1 MKLLGLGLSGA
12 VLGFMLVGCQPE
24 LAQVK
29 EGSVE
34 AQWQQQISKSYSGFK
49 PPRMAPPAIKDNRA
63 PGVDE
68 QMQIQSA
75 PPAPVAPGT
84 VTDDMTVVVDENS
97 NGIPTEMIVTE
108 KTTEVAPTP
117 APAPAVDKAP
127 AKVADKAD
135 KAVKATGK
143 STDYVVQ
150 PGDTLS
156 IIAKKFYKDG
166 RKYNKIFEANKK
178 VLKTPNSVKPG
189 MKLVIPAE

>member
-24 LAQVK
+24 LAQVQ

-49 PPRMAPPAIKDNRA
+49 PPKMAPPAIKDNRA

-68 QMQIQSA
+68 QMQLQSA

-97 NGIPTEMIVTE
+97 NGIPTEMIVTD
-108 KTTEVAPTP
+108 KTTEIAPAP
-117 APAPAVDKAP
+117 VAPAPAIDKAP
-127 AKVADKAD
+127 AKAAD

-143 STDYVVQ
+143 STEYVVQ

-156 IIAKKFYKDG
+156 TIAKKFYKDG

>member
-12 VLGFMLVGCQPE
+12 VLGFALVGCQPE

-68 QMQIQSA
+68 QMQLQSA
-75 PPAPVAPGT
+75 PPAPVAPGIVTEDTT
-84 VTDDMTVVVDENS
+84 VIVDENS
-97 NGIPTEMIVTE
+97 SGIPTEMIVTD
-108 KTTEVAPTP
+108 KTTEVAP
-117 APAPAVDKAP
+117 APVAPTPAVDK
-127 AKVADKAD
+127 VADKTD
-135 KAVKATGK
+135 KTVKAAGK
-143 STDYVVQ
+143 STEYVVQ

-156 IIAKKFYKDG
+156 IISKKFYKDG